1 MRHAQIERLQ
11 ALKKRIHTVWQS
23 HNGVTEADAVL
34 VDVEELVDIL
44 LIEREGMADGV
55 VVPPKGR
62 IES

>member
-11 ALKKRIHTVWQS
+11 ALKKMIKQDWKRPDGTVDV
-23 HNGVTEADAVL
+23 GAVL
-34 VDVEELVDIL
+34 ANVEELVDIL
-44 LIEREGMADGV
+44 LMERDGMADGV